1 MKKLKSVAMHVAATA
16 ALALSAAAGA
26 IAQEW
31 PSKPVRMIVP
41 YAPGG
46 AGDILARNVGKKLGE
61 LLGQPILVEN
71 RPGGS
76 GTVGIAEGAKAPADG
91 YTITLVAVPYV
102 ITQFVYPKLPY
113 DGTKDFIPLGL
124 LQLAPLVLVVHPS
137 LNIKTPAEYIQAAKA
152 KPGQITYATSGSGSV
167 THMAGELLKLKT
179 GADIVPIPYRG
190 GGQSITDVIGGQV
203 SSAFLSPVEVNQH
216 IKSGAVIAVGTT
228 SLKRPSSAA
237 QIPTF
242 SEAGVLDYDVS
253 GWFGLVVRSG
263 TPPSVMSKLS
273 SALQRA
279 LQSPE
284 VREKISATGE
294 VTQGSVEEFRDL
306 LAREYPRWS
315 HAVKAAHIK
324 VD

>member
-1 MKKLKSVAMHVAATA
+1 MKKLALIFLRTATTLAVVLLSGTA
-16 ALALSAAAGA
+16 ALA
-26 IAQEW
+26 QEW
-31 PSKPVRMIVP
+31 PTRPVRVIVP
-41 YAPGG
+41 YPAGG
-46 AGDILARNVGKKLGE
+46 AADSLARNVGKKMGE
-61 LLGQPILVEN
+61 FLGQPVMVEN
-71 RPGGS
+71 RPGAS
-76 GTVGIAEGAKAPADG
+76 GTIGIAEGAKSPADG
-91 YTITLVAVPYV
+91 YTLTLVAVPYV

-113 DGTKDFIPLGL
+113 DGAKDFIPLGL

-228 SLKRPSSAA
+228 SLKRPGSAA

-242 SEAGVLDYDVS
+242 AEAGVADYDVS
-253 GWFGLVVRSG
+253 GWFGLVVKSG
-263 TPPSVMSKLS
+263 TPPAVMTKLS

-284 VREKISATGE
+284 VREKIAATGE

-315 HAVKAAHIK
+315 HAVKAANIK
-324 VD
+324 AD